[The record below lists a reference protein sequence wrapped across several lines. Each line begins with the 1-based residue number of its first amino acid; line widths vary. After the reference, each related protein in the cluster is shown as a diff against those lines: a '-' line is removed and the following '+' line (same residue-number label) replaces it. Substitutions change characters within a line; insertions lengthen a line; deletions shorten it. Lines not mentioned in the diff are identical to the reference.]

1 MKWLSQHIVNLI
13 ARFRGSVY
21 FENVE
26 NGTTDTD
33 KFLVIGSA
41 GKLKYRTGSE
51 VLSDIGASTTTG
63 DITRVSIT
71 TDSGSGARAQ
81 VTTGDANFELVGA
94 DGVGITNSGTTI
106 TAVTIPAEIDHDALG
121 NYEADEHFTQANIT
135 TVGTIG
141 TGVWQGTAIASA
153 YLDAD
158 TAHYSA
164 TRQLTHHMFKDN
176 IGTGVIYVS
185 LGEIDAESGTI
196 STKNLPLIAPTAG
209 KLLKIFLRTSHD
221 MSSSGSYNGGDGVD
235 LTFSLLTRTTSQGT
249 TGAASQIGAKLM
261 AGPTNKTM
269 VTFDF
274 TDLTTAGASGTNVI
288 GAGDKVIIGIQSSH
302 ATAEISYFLTCLW
315 EWNLS

>member
-33 KFLVIGSA
+33 KFLIIGSA
-41 GKLKYRTGSE
+41 GKLKYRTGAE
-51 VLSDIGASTTTG
+51 VLSDIGAGNG

-81 VTTGDANFELVGA
+81 TTSGDANFELVGV
-94 DGVGITNSGTTI
+94 DGAGVTNSGSTI
-106 TAVTIPAEIDHDALG
+106 TVTTVPGEIDHDSLNNFDA
-121 NYEADEHFTQANIT
+121 NEHFTQANIT

-164 TRQLTHHMFKDN
+164 TRQLTHHMFKDD
-176 IGTGVIYVS
+176 ISTGVIYVS

-221 MSSSGSYNGGDGVD
+221 MSSAGSYNGGDGVN

-274 TDLTTAGASGTNVI
+274 TDLTTDGASGTNVI

>member
-1 MKWLSQHIVNLI
+1 VKWLSQHIVNLI

-185 LGEIDAESGTI
+185 LGEIDA
-196 STKNLPLIAPTAG
+196 
-209 KLLKIFLRTSHD
+209 
-221 MSSSGSYNGGDGVD
+221 
-235 LTFSLLTRTTSQGT
+235 
-249 TGAASQIGAKLM
+249 
-261 AGPTNKTM
+261 
-269 VTFDF
+269 
-274 TDLTTAGASGTNVI
+274 
-288 GAGDKVIIGIQSSH
+288 
-302 ATAEISYFLTCLW
+302 
-315 EWNLS
+315 